1 MILPLLGGL
10 VLFLVI
16 TILVSL
22 GGFLFKLKVIK
33 LGELSK
39 YNKSQI
45 ITELGDPNNIINEGE
60 NQVLVWIKS
69 SGNYL
74 LKIEYTNQGD
84 FVRINQQ
91 LDQTKNG
98 PKGFIYSFIL
108 KFIK

>member
-22 GGFLFKLKVIK
+22 CGFLFKLKVIK